1 MPYNATSNTAGSQP
15 QPSTTANGFLQQN
28 QALLNSSNPGQQ
40 AAGVIA
46 GGQASGIAQSGLSMA
61 QLMQEIGLVDQQ
73 TGLTNQYATQQLE
86 QGLSGVGIAQG
97 QNALAEQGA
106 AAQYGQTQAQQGF
119 TTAEYNLSSQQYPEQ
134 LAQAAQQNKEAVFN
148 QNAQAA
154 ASGTGFT
161 QGTKQAEQN
170 QALQYGWQ
178 QQDINRNAGLAALGQ
193 QAGLSATQYS
203 LGDIARSEQNL
214 QLTAAAN
221 GLSVEQ
227 LKSQYANQV
236 GQTNTGAEADLT
248 QLYTQYLSQQGQQV
262 GDIGAA
268 GAQLGLLSPGQITS
282 TGQNAGLNLSS
293 LFSGNL
299 NG

>member
-1 MPYNATSNTAGSQP
+1 MGSSSRTRPCSTPRTPASRPRVSSRGASVGYRPEWAVDGPAHARGRSGRPSRRGGPTSTGRSSWNRASRGWASPGPERPGRAGC
-15 QPSTTANGFLQQN
+15 
-28 QALLNSSNPGQQ
+28 
-40 AAGVIA
+40 
-46 GGQASGIAQSGLSMA
+46 GGA
-61 QLMQEIGLVDQQ
+61 V
-73 TGLTNQYATQQLE
+73 
-86 QGLSGVGIAQG
+86 
-97 QNALAEQGA
+97 
-106 AAQYGQTQAQQGF
+106 GQTQAQQGF
-119 TTAEYNLSSQQYPEQ
+119 TTAEYNLSSRQYPEQ

-148 QNAQAA
+148 QYAQAA
-154 ASGTGFT
+154 ASGRVHP
-161 QGTKQAEQN
+161 QGPSEADQN

-236 GQTNTGAEADLT
+236 AQTNTGARNRTSPSSTRNLCSSRASRWAT
-248 QLYTQYLSQQGQQV
+248 SGQQGRNW
-262 GDIGAA
+262 ASS
-268 GAQLGLLSPGQITS
+268 SPGQITCTAS
-282 TGQNAGLNLSS
+282 TQGLNLSS